1 MKKIFLSF
9 GLIVAFALFATF
21 TRQNVGISADRF
33 LTPNVSILNNNLIP
47 TKQTTSTSQPT
58 QTPTTPIVTT
68 SVRVRNSE
76 ENGEGGSNVTTTST
90 PIPVPKTTTT
100 ITTTTKP
107 IPTPVVV
114 SKPVG
119 QYKDG
124 TYTGSV
130 ADAYYGNIQV
140 QAVISGDRL
149 TDVIFL
155 QYPSDRRTSVSI
167 NTQAMPY
174 LKSEAISAQ
183 SANVNIVSGASDSS
197 QAFRQSL
204 GTALASAKN

>member
-9 GLIVAFALFATF
+9 GLIVAFAFFATF

-140 QAVISGDRL
+140 QAVISGGRL

-197 QAFRQSL
+197 QAFRQSQI
-204 GTALASAKN
+204 GRAHV